1 MIERGQH
8 NAQQRKKGYDGK
20 TGDPITKTIPK
31 EVDQVVKN
39 ELDNIRRL
47 RRDVENLQQMRSD
60 AEKFGR
66 IKKKEQPAGLH
77 ETFTKDSLL
86 IGDILREIEEDNE
99 KI

>member
-1 MIERGQH
+1 
-8 NAQQRKKGYDGK
+8 
-20 TGDPITKTIPK
+20 
-31 EVDQVVKN
+31 
-39 ELDNIRRL
+39 L

-60 AEKFGR
+60 AERFGR